1 MGDEFPTPSLQ
12 AGHQGPEASISMSDG
27 AFRQTFPR
35 RLSQVS
41 RGSIGHDMMVPGE
54 QPPRPFEMESF
65 TKANFAEL
73 LDNQQDMK
81 DVLVQ
86 LCCKMDHLQ
95 RTLEMKPEKAR
106 SSLGSRFGQ
115 SISSAHL
122 SSSASND
129 VVKKHKS
136 TKSQGGDHTGEARS
150 AAASVS
156 SMSVDMFSLNLRHN
170 QQLLAKKKSF
180 SVSNLGAAP
189 DQPRKGALKRLSS
202 SAEPPARRLSQA
214 SVKVVAPGSEDP
226 SLSLP
231 GIFKC
236 DEPDERDDSERD
248 SPIEAEKSVETIR
261 QVVSQGPSSPDDA
274 FSRSPFASI
283 AAEENPMTPVVCNEI
298 LQDPDHIFTSKGS
311 KGPTTPPGTE
321 PSRRNSNSLSVPG
334 ATTSPA
340 RSPHATTMPGGL
352 LLHGTNNED
361 MLHQNSARSG
371 MPKSPRPSAS
381 SNGDVRKTLTSLD
394 SLRAKHNVQV
404 LAQQSERLKEPISE
418 GTFDGDEAPLQVL
431 ESLDE
436 QAMICPV
443 RFFLGLTGVL
453 DFKPGCFWKCLA
465 HLILSKNVALGV
477 LMLMMFGEE
486 SDYRYLNLTTI
497 VYSLGLVVSVLLL
510 RWGRAEEDSLA
521 VLLGPKEFQLDEYAC
536 KRGFIASCRLLGT
549 LRWVVLMGLWALM
562 VTSRILAGYFGR
574 PETGLLPGNTFQD
587 FVAICSYSGSM
598 LGIVAIFYVQLHVSS
613 GLELAVDMFSA
624 HFFDT
629 KDICSAMDEWNIL
642 QALIRCAS
650 SRIETSFMVLGAS
663 SLASLVLLAT
673 EVWTKPELL
682 RDPLQAVLWLGWVYP
697 PVLLLLYSL
706 TRAAAVSE
714 KCSRVAPFIN
724 SWDFPGEEEECL
736 ESLHEGRQY
745 IVQYIMQSEAGFY
758 VKGVRLCNFTIM
770 KLCYGFGALSFA
782 LLSHTMTAALSNA
795 R

>member
-1 MGDEFPTPSLQ
+1 MGDESL
-12 AGHQGPEASISMSDG
+12 AAHQGPETSLSMSDG
-27 AFRQTFPR
+27 ALRETFPR

-41 RGSIGHDMMVPGE
+41 RGSVGHDMMVPGE

-86 LCCKMDHLQ
+86 LCYKMDHLQ

-129 VVKKHKS
+129 IVKKHKS
-136 TKSQGGDHTGEARS
+136 TKSQGGDIAGGEARS

-180 SVSNLGAAP
+180 SVSNLGPAS
-189 DQPRKGALKRLSS
+189 DQPRKGALKRLNS
-202 SAEPPARRLSQA
+202 SAEPAARRLSQA

-231 GIFKC
+231 GFFKP
-236 DEPDERDDSERD
+236 DEPDDEPERD
-248 SPIEAEKSVETIR
+248 SPEAEKSVETIR

-274 FSRSPFASI
+274 FSRSPYASL

-298 LQDPDHIFTSKGS
+298 LQDPENIFTSKGS
-311 KGPTTPPGTE
+311 KGPTTPPMGAAIE
-321 PSRRNSNSLSVPG
+321 PSGRRNSNSLSVPG
-334 ATTSPA
+334 GTTSPV
-340 RSPHATTMPGGL
+340 RSTHATTMPGGL
-352 LLHGTNNED
+352 LIMKNGSNTED
-361 MLHQNSARSG
+361 MFQQNSARSG
-371 MPKSPRPSAS
+371 MPKSPRPSS
-381 SNGDVRKTLTSLD
+381 SSHGDVRKTLTSLD
-394 SLRAKHNVQV
+394 SLRAQHNVKV

-436 QAMICPV
+436 RAMICPV

-477 LMLMMFGEE
+477 LMMMFGEE

-497 VYSLGLVVSVLLL
+497 VYALGLVVSVLLL

-574 PETGLLPGNTFQD
+574 PETGLLPGNTVQD

-724 SWDFPGEEEECL
+724 SWDFPDEEEECL